1 MQIKLIKRQSEF
13 KLYKAITYQRVGYTQ
28 DLLTTTKPR
37 HSVDRINFHIFRY
50 GENIL
55 AYT

>member
-1 MQIKLIKRQSEF
+1 MKIKVIKRQSEF

-50 GENIL
+50 GEGIL
-55 AYT
+55 AYS